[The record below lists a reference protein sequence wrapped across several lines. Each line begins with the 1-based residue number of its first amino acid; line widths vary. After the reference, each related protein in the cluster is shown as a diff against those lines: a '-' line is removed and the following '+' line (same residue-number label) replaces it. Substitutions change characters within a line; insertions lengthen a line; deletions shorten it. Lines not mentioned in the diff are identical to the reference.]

1 VLARARRTGE
11 TPAHRARLGDPGI
24 YRAEAGE
31 RVRVTG
37 LRGTFTFIRYDND
50 RGGDYA
56 VVVGGLRG
64 HTLERCIYVNRV
76 RPMRRGARVRSQ
88 LTPDKGS
95 VT

>member
-1 VLARARRTGE
+1 
-11 TPAHRARLGDPGI
+11 
-24 YRAEAGE
+24 
-31 RVRVTG
+31 
-37 LRGTFTFIRYDND
+37 
-50 RGGDYA
+50 